1 MRILIANRGEIACRL
16 IAGIRELGHEAV
28 AVFTDVDADAPHV
41 KLADHAVGLG
51 EPRAYL
57 DIEKLVE
64 AMKTSGAKAVHPGYG
79 FVSQSAEF
87 VEACDG
93 AGVIFIGPSAKAMRA
108 LGDKRGSRQ
117 LAEAARVPVVPGDKS
132 IEDPAAAK
140 RIADT
145 IGYPVLL
152 KASGGGGGKGMRRVD
167 EPEQI
172 AEAFAAAQR
181 EAKASFGDD
190 RMQIEK
196 YVHPARHVEVQILGD
211 GRRAIALGDRE
222 CSLQRRYQK
231 IIEEGPSV
239 AISDATR
246 QQLHAAAVRLAEA
259 AGYAS
264 AGTVEFIVGA
274 DGGFYFLEVNTR
286 LQVEHPVTELITGF
300 DIVRAQIEL
309 ALGGSLP
316 AHAPATRGHAI
327 EARLNA
333 EDPYRGFLPQTGKLL
348 VCEWPRLPNVRVD
361 AGVAQGSEVSPNYD
375 SLLAKIIAY
384 GATREEARGRLLAA
398 LRATVVLGVV
408 TNQEFLIQLLESEA
422 FSTAQTF
429 TTTVETTTW
438 PEPALPAYVDGLAK
452 AAAVPV
458 RKSVQGGSDP
468 YSPWQSLGAFRMST
482 P

>member
-1 MRILIANRGEIACRL
+1 MRILVANRGEIACRL
-16 IAGIRELGHEAV
+16 IAGIHALGHEAV

-41 KLADHAVGLG
+41 KLADLAVGLG

-57 DIEKLVE
+57 DIAKLIE

-79 FVSQSAEF
+79 FLSQSADF
-87 VEACDG
+87 VEACDE

-117 LAEAARVPVVPGDKS
+117 LAEAAKVPVVPGDKS
-132 IEDPAAAK
+132 IEDPTSAR
-140 RIADT
+140 RIADK

-167 EPEQI
+167 APEQI

-211 GRRAIALGDRE
+211 GKRALALGDRE

-231 IIEEGPSV
+231 IIEEGPSA
-239 AISDATR
+239 AISRETR
-246 QQLHAAAVRLAEA
+246 TALHAAAVRLAEA
-259 AGYAS
+259 AAYAS
-264 AGTVEFIVGA
+264 AGTVEFIVGP
-274 DGGFYFLEVNTR
+274 DGSFYFLEVNTR
-286 LQVEHPVTELITGF
+286 LQVEHPVTELTTGF

-309 ALGGSLP
+309 ALGGALP
-316 AHAPATRGHAI
+316 EEAPATRGHAI

-333 EDPYRGFLPQTGKLL
+333 EDPYHGFLPQTGKLL
-348 VCEWPRLPNVRVD
+348 LVDWPRLPHVRVD
-361 AGVAQGSEVSPNYD
+361 AGVAQGSEVTPAYD

-384 GATREEARGRLLAA
+384 GDTREEARTRLIAA
-398 LRATVVLGVV
+398 LRATTVLGIV
-408 TNQEFLIQLLESEA
+408 TNQEFLLQLLESEIFA
-422 FSTAQTF
+422 TAQTF
-429 TTTVETTTW
+429 TTTVETQTW
-438 PEPALPAYVDGLAK
+438 PEPALPPYVEELAR
-452 AAAVPV
+452 AAAVGV
-458 RKSVQGGSDP
+458 RRAQSSDGDV
-468 YSPWQSLGAFRMST
+468 YSPWQRLGHFRMSQ